1 LQAEAAALSRAASE
15 AVKIINRCALSVAPR
30 PPFLA
35 WAQQR
40 QAGRPL
46 PAGATAQGLYLIDA
60 YESREEAWRLLEQ
73 GYEQIFSAE
82 LQAWSTD
89 PATWPSPR
97 SLALFQQWFEVQ
109 FYDLVGD
116 QSQHPLQHYELDD
129 SLLLDLRGLLKS
141 APAE

>member
-1 LQAEAAALSRAASE
+1 M
-15 AVKIINRCALSVAPR
+15 KIINRCALSVAPR